1 MSTPR
6 YRLKATATV
15 SCIYAAGMLL
25 CIGYLYLV
33 PSIFDYWGPASE
45 AYQDGDYEAAA
56 GYFEKIVELRP
67 RDSDSHFYRGYSLGT
82 QGDYEGALASF
93 DAALEIKPDDS
104 RVLSF
109 KTIALLRRSRF
120 EEAVDVGTRLNRL
133 RFEEEVDVDAG
144 LSSQDSS
151 YFFVQYALAYH
162 LLESGDLDQAEGML
176 RQAVAAD
183 STWILGYLSLEC
195 ILNRT
200 GRPLEALEAH
210 ARARAL
216 DANLKEM
223 PYESTVLPIPYGSW
237 PSRNDEERVA
247 QACREE

>member
-1 MSTPR
+1 MSRRR
-6 YRLKATATV
+6 YSLKATATV

-33 PSIFDYWGPASE
+33 PSVFDYWGSASE
-45 AYQDGDYEAAA
+45 AYRDGDYEAAA
-56 GYFEKIVELRP
+56 EYFEKIVELRP
-67 RDSDSHFYRGYSLGT
+67 RDSDSHFYRGYSLGA

-120 EEAVDVGTRLNRL
+120 KEAVDVGTRLNSL
-133 RFEEEVDVDAG
+133 RFEEGVDVDAG

-162 LLESGDLDQAEGML
+162 LVESGDLEQAERML

-247 QACREE
+247 QTCREE